1 MNFDLPTLLAV
12 GAFIAVVSALA
23 LLIAIPRGPDSRGA
37 LWWVFGGFVTALA
50 LTLRLLGAAGDNAAL
65 ARAAVFAF
73 AIAPALYWTAARV
86 VAGRRPAYPL
96 IVAGVALYALVT
108 LAPPFAVPTTVRTV
122 IALAI
127 MALYFLAGAIELA
140 RSRVQASAR
149 WPLFALF
156 LIYAVLFAVGAAEST
171 LTELPEA
178 GLVPLS
184 SWYGLVHFELIVFSV
199 GTAALV
205 IALIRERRE
214 TRQRRL
220 AETDEVTG
228 VATRRALLEQAEEA
242 LHRCQAADAPLSLVI
257 FDLDHFKL
265 VNDRFGHSI
274 GDAVLRHFGDTV
286 RTVLRE
292 NDRVGRLGGEEFA
305 LLLPG
310 TSLAEASAIADRVR
324 VAFEAGGK
332 ILEGIEI
339 GSTVS
344 AGVAT
349 VHRESTVQS
358 MLIAAD
364 EGLYE
369 AKARGRNRVERP
381 PAKMGRDG
389 QNSLNLVA

>member
-12 GAFIAVVSALA
+12 EAFIAVVSALA
-23 LLIAIPRGPDSRGA
+23 ILVAIPRGPDSRDA
-37 LWWVFGGFVTALA
+37 LWWVFGGFAAAVALI
-50 LTLRLLGAAGDNAAL
+50 LRLLGAVGEDDL
-65 ARAAVFAF
+65 ARAAAFAF
-73 AIAPALYWTAARV
+73 AFAPALYWTAARV
-86 VAGRRPAYPL
+86 AAGRRPVYPL

-108 LAPPFAVPTTVRTV
+108 LAPPFAVPATVRTE
-122 IALAI
+122 ITLAI

-140 RSRVQASAR
+140 RSRVRFFVR

-156 LIYAVLFAVGAAEST
+156 LIYAVLFTVGAAEST
-171 LTELPEA
+171 LTELPET
-178 GLVPLS
+178 GLVPLA

-205 IALIRERRE
+205 VALIRERRE
-214 TRQRRL
+214 TRQRLL

-228 VATRRALLEQAEEA
+228 VATRRALLEQAEVA
-242 LHRCQAADAPLSLVI
+242 LRRSQAADEPLSLVI
-257 FDLDHFKL
+257 FDLDRFKSI
-265 VNDRFGHSI
+265 NDRFGHSA
-274 GDAVLRHFGDTV
+274 GDAVLRRFGDTV
-286 RTVLRE
+286 RSVLRQ
-292 NDRVGRLGGEEFA
+292 NDHVGRLGGEEFA

-310 TSLAEASAIADRVR
+310 ASLAEAFAIADRVR
-324 VAFEAGGK
+324 AAFEAGGK
-332 ILEGIEI
+332 ILDGKEI

-389 QNSLNLVA
+389 QNAVNLVA